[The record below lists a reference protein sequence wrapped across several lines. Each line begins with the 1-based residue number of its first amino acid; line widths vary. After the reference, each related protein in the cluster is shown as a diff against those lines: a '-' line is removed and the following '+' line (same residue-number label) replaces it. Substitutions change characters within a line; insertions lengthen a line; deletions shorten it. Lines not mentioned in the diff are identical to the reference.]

1 MVASA
6 LSIVTFGRGKWSG
19 MSQHK
24 ATITWSA
31 ATPEYMSGKYSREH
45 TWSFDGGL
53 TVPASSSPAVVR
65 APLSNPANV
74 DPEEAF
80 VASLSSCH
88 MLTYLHVARLA
99 GFQIDRYV
107 DEAVGE
113 TAKNERGALWVAK
126 VVLNPQVTYGG
137 DKRPTPAEE
146 AELHH
151 KSHDAC
157 FISQSVKT
165 EVTVAGVA

>member
-1 MVASA
+1 
-6 LSIVTFGRGKWSG
+6 

-24 ATITWSA
+24 ATITWKS
-31 ATPEYMSGKYSREH
+31 ATPDFMTGKYSREH

-65 APLSNPANV
+65 VPLSNPANV

-80 VASLSSCH
+80 VASISSCH
-88 MLTYLHVARLA
+88 MLTFLHLARVA
-99 GFQIDRYV
+99 GFEITSYE

-113 TAKNERGALWVAK
+113 TAKNDRGVPWIAT
-126 VVLNPQVTYGG
+126 VVLHPKIVYGG
-137 DKRPTPAEE
+137 EKRPAAEDE
-146 AELHH
+146 ERLHH
-151 KSHDAC
+151 QAHEQC

-165 EVTVAGVA
+165 EITVSRG

>member
-1 MVASA
+1 
-6 LSIVTFGRGKWSG
+6 

-24 ATITWSA
+24 ATISWSA
-31 ATPEYMSGKYSREH
+31 ATPEFMSGKYSREH

-65 APLSNPANV
+65 VPLSNPANV
-74 DPEEAF
+74 DPEEAY

-88 MLTYLHVARLA
+88 MLTFLHVARLA
-99 GFQIDRYV
+99 GFQIDRY
-107 DEAVGE
+107 DDDAVGDM
-113 TAKNERGALWVAK
+113 AKNERGIPWIATVT
-126 VVLNPQVTYGG
+126 LNPKVTYGG
-137 DKRPTPAEE
+137 DKRPSAAEE

-151 KSHDAC
+151 KAHEGC

-165 EVTVAGVA
+165 DVKVAGLA